1 MTFYSYCAAWYVLDI
16 LIHRN
21 NDAITIEIYRKPTE
35 IGTVIHLTS
44 NHPFEH
50 KISAFLYYINRLT
63 TLPITEKSKQKEWG
77 TILTIAKNNGYLP
90 ALIHQL
96 KTKLT
101 NRKIALKQNC
111 TQQQQQG
118 TRTLRN
124 KWVTFTYFSPLV
136 RKISNLF
143 RQTDLKIAFRTT
155 NTIQQQLNAKQT
167 HDDQSGIY
175 ELKCKTCNKIYFGQS
190 GRAIGV
196 RFKENMRHIRSNNST
211 SAYAAHILGNR
222 HEYGTK
228 EDTLKLIKK
237 CQKRK
242 HMDCWEALYMQT
254 LQQKKVLINEQQIGD
269 TNPLFEI
276 ARTFSTRLYTK
287 QQCILHFPHVYTQ
300 YHNTVLTFLSHVG
313 RKHKHVPQLH
323 QTEKADRNF
332 GFENATSLP
341 ECLSQCVNEKLGCLG
356 RCKILYQMHAAQLF
370 TAPYSTNAQQT
381 SCRLCG
387 NNYKI
392 NDI

>member
-228 EDTLKLIKK
+228 EDTLKLLKK
-237 CQKRK
+237 CQKGK
-242 HMDCWEALYMQT
+242 HTDCWEALYMQT
-254 LQQKKVLINEQQIGD
+254 FHQKKTLINEQQIGD

-276 ARTFSTRLYTK
+276 AKTLHST
-287 QQCILHFPHVYTQ
+287 
-300 YHNTVLTFLSHVG
+300 
-313 RKHKHVPQLH
+313 
-323 QTEKADRNF
+323 
-332 GFENATSLP
+332 
-341 ECLSQCVNEKLGCLG
+341 
-356 RCKILYQMHAAQLF
+356 
-370 TAPYSTNAQQT
+370 
-381 SCRLCG
+381 
-387 NNYKI
+387 
-392 NDI
+392 